1 MNDAQDPPPEPGEA
15 RAIEL
20 LRMVGSHT
28 PEVRPAFTSRVV
40 RRARAQEAVG
50 GPLRALGGFLA
61 AVAAAISAVVGSSDS
76 PRREP

>member
-1 MNDAQDPPPEPGEA
+1 MNDAEDPPPVPGEA

-28 PEVRPAFTSRVV
+28 PEVRPGFTGRVV
-40 RRARAQEAVG
+40 TRARAQQAVA

-61 AVAAAISAVVGSSDS
+61 AVAVAISAVVGS
-76 PRREP
+76 PGGQRRES